1 MLIADG
7 HFVVHCHIIR

>member
-7 HFVVHCHIIR
+7 HQTAEE